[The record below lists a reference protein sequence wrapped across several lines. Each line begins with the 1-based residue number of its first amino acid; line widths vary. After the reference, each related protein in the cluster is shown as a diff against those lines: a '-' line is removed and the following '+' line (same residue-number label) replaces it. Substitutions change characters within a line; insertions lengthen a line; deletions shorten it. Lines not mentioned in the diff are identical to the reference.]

1 MKCYSRNQRE
11 LLTGSAK
18 TLVLLDIRAQYFS
31 EYLERHWVKR
41 HVCNLKEIVFIMVAL
56 YCLGTEFELFLV
68 PSF

>member
-1 MKCYSRNQRE
+1 M
-11 LLTGSAK
+11 
-18 TLVLLDIRAQYFS
+18 LVLLDVKAQYFN

-56 YCLGTEFELFLV
+56 YCLVGTEFELFLV